1 MAKNYPTVSAEYSEA
16 VDKAR
21 RKLRALIAEK
31 SCAPL
36 MLRLAW
42 HSAGTFDVSSRTGGP
57 FGTMK
62 HQSELAHGANAGLDI
77 AVRLLEPIKEE
88 FPILSYAD
96 FYQLAGVVAVEVTG
110 GPEIPFHPGRED
122 KPQPPPE
129 GRLPDATKGR
139 SLVFTMIVLNDE
151 LIGSDHLRQVFGK
164 QMGLSDQD
172 IVALSGGHTLGR
184 CHKERSGF
192 EGAWTTNPLVFDNSY
207 FKELLS
213 GDKEGLLQLP
223 SDKALLS
230 DPVFRP
236 LVEKYA
242 ADEKAFFDDYKEA
255 HLKLSELGFADA

>member
-1 MAKNYPTVSAEYSEA
+1 MGKSYPAVREEYLEA
-16 VDKAR
+16 VDKAKK
-21 RKLRALIAEK
+21 KLRGLIAGK
-31 SCAPL
+31 NCAPL

-42 HSAGTFDVSSRTGGP
+42 HSAGTFDVGTRTGGP
-57 FGTMK
+57 FGTMRFPA
-62 HQSELAHGANAGLDI
+62 ELGHAANNGLDI
-77 AVRLLEPIKEE
+77 AVRLLEPIKEQ
-88 FPILSYAD
+88 FPILSFAD

-122 KPQPPPE
+122 KPAPPVE
-129 GRLPDATKGR
+129 GRLPDATKG
-139 SLVFTMIVLNDE
+139 
-151 LIGSDHLRQVFGK
+151 SDHLRQVFSH

-172 IVALSGGHTLGR
+172 IVALSGAHTLGR

-192 EGAWTTNPLVFDNSY
+192 EGAWTSNPLIFDNSY

-213 GDKEGLLQLP
+213 GEKEDLIQLP

-242 ADEKAFFDDYKEA
+242 ADEDAFFADYTEA
-255 HLKLSELGFADA
+255 HLKLSELGFAEC